1 MCSLLFINFLCVN
14 TVDTWVDCGNEGEV
28 FVTSTSKTW
37 DGGEEFCQTLGS
49 HLVSSPQVTA
59 CKAMLV
65 GILGKVTVHISYTRL
80 LDKLHFRNVGNN
92 LKVSDNTVTIYQ
104 DLNDC
109 SSQYL
114 GDNSQPQDAHCMTPL
129 AIVCGRNT
137 SKILIIGVVRKI
149 LIPYVRTFLKIHG
162 VIFDYKTS
170 LSYKAMGLYSIIKP
184 VSVIKPWTYIRL

>member
-1 MCSLLFINFLCVN
+1 M
-14 TVDTWVDCGNEGEV
+14 DCGNEGEV
-28 FVTSTSKTW
+28 FVTNTAKGW
-37 DGGEEFCQTLGS
+37 VAGEEFCQTLGS

-59 CKAMLV
+59 CKAMLL
-65 GILGKVTVHISYTRL
+65 GILGKVSVHISYTRL
-80 LDKLHFRNVGNN
+80 LDKLHFRNVWNN

-104 DLNDC
+104 DLEDC

-114 GDNSQPQDAHCMTPL
+114 GDNSQPQDEHCIIPY

-149 LIPYVRTFLKIHG
+149 LIPYVRTFLKSHG
-162 VIFDYKTS
+162 LIFDYKVS
-170 LSYKAMGLYSIIKP
+170 LSYKTMDLYSIIKP